1 MWAFPVVYG
10 AVTQSQKHVSI
21 LQVRM
26 GKCLVATILVR
37 LWEQQNAHEPK
48 LAPVPT
54 TLCEGPIDTVGGHVN
69 GWQRPA
75 FGSRPPELCACMEAA
90 VCVQT
95 VINFYLFQT
104 ALCHWTAL
112 CLCSDGAGWSTI
124 PHDTWFYEHDGIW
137 HRVHAAAVFRLR
149 SQGFHLVPAGVVWT
163 VIFLSAHNRVRIA
176 MESTENCVA
185 GR

>member
-1 MWAFPVVYG
+1 MLVYFRYGWGSVWSQPFWFVCGNNKMPIWTKIGASSDYVMWG
-10 AVTQSQKHVSI
+10 AYWYS
-21 LQVRM
+21 
-26 GKCLVATILVR
+26 G
-37 LWEQQNAHEPK
+37 
-48 LAPVPT
+48 
-54 TLCEGPIDTVGGHVN
+54 GGHVN

-124 PHDTWFYEHDGIW
+124 SHDTWFYEHDGIW